1 MNDPTATATAVQR
14 RLDDVMRIEGG
25 RILAVLA
32 SATGDLQL
40 AEDAVQDAT
49 IAALEVWN
57 RTGIPQNASGWLYVA
72 ARRKALDVIKRESTR
87 DQRQRAS
94 SSMVRDL
101 TSDPPPESSV
111 RDDMLRLIFT
121 CCHPALGLDAR
132 VALALRTLCGLST
145 AEVARVLLVS
155 EPTMAKRLVR
165 TKQKIKQAAIPYRIP
180 NDDELPERLA
190 GVCAVVYLVYT
201 SGHHTFEDVI
211 VRADLCEESIRLAR
225 LLVEALPDEPTAEA
239 LLALLLLTDARAA
252 RHGSP
257 PTARWCRSPSRI
269 APAGTSRRH
278 VRGSRWLQRSLTRTE
293 GVADPYQLQA
303 AIAACHSMA
312 ASYEATDWPEIVR
325 LYRILAEVSPSAVVD
340 LNAAIAIAEADGPSV
355 GLDALERVDASAR
368 NHLWHVGCAEM
379 LVKLGRNDAATRGV
393 RAALDAA
400 PTEPER
406 RYIAGRLV
414 ATELGGE
421 L

>member
-14 RLDDVMRIEGG
+14 RLDDVVRIEGG

-87 DQRQRAS
+87 EQRQRAS

-201 SGHHTFEDVI
+201 SGHHTIDDVI

-239 LLALLLLTDARAA
+239 LLALLLLTDAR
-252 RHGSP
+252 R
-257 PTARWCRSPSRI
+257 PSRI
-269 APAGTSRRH
+269 AADGSLVPLAEQDR
-278 VRGSRWLQRSLTRTE
+278 SRWNIASAHEGFARLQRSLTRTD

-379 LVKLGRNDAATRGV
+379 LVKLGRNDAATRAFE
-393 RAALDAA
+393 RALDAA

-414 ATELGGE
+414 ATELRGE